1 MARKGLIESNN
12 RKRNTVLRYKLR
24 RESLKKELFN
34 PGISQE
40 ERFRIQG
47 KIQSLPRDASPVR
60 VRSRCA
66 MTGRPR
72 GVYRFCGLSR
82 SVLRDATFSGF
93 LPGMRR
99 SSW

>member
-1 MARKGLIESNN
+1 MARKGLIESNK
-12 RKRNTVLRYKLR
+12 RKMRLVSRYEGR
-24 RESLKKELFN
+24 RARLKKEISDQ
-34 PGISQE
+34 GISRE

-47 KIQSLPRDASPVR
+47 KIQALPRNALPVR

-82 SVLRDATFSGF
+82 SVLRDAAFSGF
-93 LPGMRR
+93 LPGITR